1 MATTTKRPTCSASS
15 GKAGSFRLNDV
26 TVEITPEPTPE
37 ERAGILAALEE
48 LRAEEERGPSR
59 WWEAGLRESVED
71 EDEDG

>member
-1 MATTTKRPTCSASS
+1 M
-15 GKAGSFRLNDV
+15 

-37 ERAGILAALEE
+37 ERAAILAALEE

-71 EDEDG
+71 EDADG